1 MSCCVTCGPVM
12 PTMRTEPNEVVSLKD
27 MRRQAAL
34 NVALLS
40 SVGCSVKIR
49 PYTYF
54 NGCTVESIA
63 LGREELFNVYDV
75 RQGAYESDVKK
86 DDLKGYHDMLFNGCT
101 SYILRRKG
109 YEILDSF
116 CENEI
121 YPYYRKTES
130 VVLPSGGVVIPRDN
144 LLDAIA
150 FYIDSNS
157 EIPPFDRV
165 LIKILYEMNNTN

>member
-1 MSCCVTCGPVM
+1 MSCCVTRGPFM
-12 PTMRTEPNEVVSLKD
+12 STMRKEPNEVVSLKD

-40 SVGCSVKIR
+40 SVGCSVKVR

-130 VVLPSGGVVIPRDN
+130 VVLPSGGVIIPRDN

-157 EIPPFDRV
+157 EIEPFDRV
-165 LIKILYEMNNTN
+165 LIKILYEMNYTN

>member
-1 MSCCVTCGPVM
+1 MSCCVTRGPVT
-12 PTMRTEPNEVVSLKD
+12 PAMRTETNAVISLKD

-40 SVGCSVKIR
+40 SVGCSVKVR

-54 NGCTVESIA
+54 NGCTVESIV

-75 RQGAYESDVKK
+75 RQGAYESDVK
-86 DDLKGYHDMLFNGCT
+86 DYDLKGYHDMLFNGCT

-130 VVLPSGGVVIPRDN
+130 VVLPSGGVIIPKDN

-157 EIPPFDRV
+157 EILPFDRI
-165 LIKILYEMNNTN
+165 LIKILYEMNHTN

>member
-1 MSCCVTCGPVM
+1 MSYCVTRGPVM
-12 PTMRTEPNEVVSLKD
+12 PIMRKEPSIVVSLKE

-40 SVGCSVKIR
+40 SIGCSVKLR
-49 PYTYF
+49 PYAYF
-54 NGCTVESIA
+54 NGCTVESIV
-63 LGREELFNVYDV
+63 LEGEEIFSVYDV
-75 RQGAYESDVKK
+75 RRGAYESDVKN

-101 SYILRRKG
+101 SYTLRRRG
-109 YEILDSF
+109 YEIIDSF

-130 VVLPSGGVVIPRDN
+130 IVLPSGGVIIPRDN

-157 EIPPFDRV
+157 EILPFDRV
-165 LIKILYEMNNTN
+165 LIKILYEMNYTN